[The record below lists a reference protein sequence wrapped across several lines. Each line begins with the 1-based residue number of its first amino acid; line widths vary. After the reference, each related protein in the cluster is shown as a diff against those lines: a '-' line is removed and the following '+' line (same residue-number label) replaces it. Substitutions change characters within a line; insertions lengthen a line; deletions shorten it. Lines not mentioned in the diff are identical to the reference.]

1 MILTDVA
8 DIEEECLHSDALFS
22 VSGYSD
28 SFYSFFIKKKKNPS
42 GLNLNTDTS
51 TDTPALHVFL
61 RKKPTHTKKTRTLH
75 SHCDNTLT
83 PPCVKV
89 LWMIVGPN

>member
-28 SFYSFFIKKKKNPS
+28 SFYSFFIKKKKPS

-51 TDTPALHVFL
+51 TDTLALHVFL
-61 RKKPTHTKKTRTLH
+61 RKKPSQKKKNKDFTL
-75 SHCDNTLT
+75 S
-83 PPCVKV
+83 
-89 LWMIVGPN
+89 LW

>member
-51 TDTPALHVFL
+51 TDTLALHVFL
-61 RKKPTHTKKTRTLH
+61 RKKPSQKKKKQGLY
-75 SHCDNTLT
+75 TLT
-83 PPCVKV
+83 VIILSLLPA
-89 LWMIVGPN
+89 